1 VASDWQD
8 IYLRD
13 EGGGTDIMFDGG
25 MSGWPVHVTDHD
37 LRLLLA
43 RLLERAGARYEVRD
57 DRHPARDTDPDGQ
70 PFTAETAAR
79 YARSQNAGGSSA
91 YRVVAIVPLG
101 P

>member
-1 VASDWQD
+1 VSSDWQD

-13 EGGGTDIMFDGG
+13 EGGGTDIIFDGG
-25 MSGWPVHVTDHD
+25 VSGWPVHVTDKD

-70 PFTAETAAR
+70 
-79 YARSQNAGGSSA
+79 YARSRNAGGSSA
-91 YRVVAIVPLG
+91 YRVVAIVLLDA
-101 P
+101 